1 MLPVYNRFYT
11 MYAIISNY
19 GNDAIALLQWAADAK
34 LAPVYVIYVET
45 NWHAPEWPA
54 RVAAGET
61 YARSLDFQ
69 IVHLVPPLQFPDLIT
84 EKNSFPT
91 PKFAWCAGILKGLPI
106 LEWLD
111 THDSPAEATVIL
123 GTRQQPNQ
131 PPVPEM
137 VEASPHWGDRRVWQ
151 PLYQL
156 DDLNRNALLAQTSFP
171 LLAHRS
177 LECDPCIYT
186 THFTRLSPA
195 VVQRTALLEQLLGDT
210 MFGQPIQR
218 LAQIAT
224 DTQDVVYM
232 GCGIPF
238 GCGI

>member
-1 MLPVYNRFYT
+1 

-111 THDSPAEATVIL
+111 THDSPALKWLKQARIGVTDVS
-123 GTRQQPNQ
+123 G
-131 PPVPEM
+131 
-137 VEASPHWGDRRVWQ
+137 S
-151 PLYQL
+151 LYT
-156 DDLNRNALLAQTSFP
+156 NWMIS
-171 LLAHRS
+171 
-177 LECDPCIYT
+177 
-186 THFTRLSPA
+186 
-195 VVQRTALLEQLLGDT
+195 
-210 MFGQPIQR
+210 
-218 LAQIAT
+218 IA
-224 DTQDVVYM
+224 M
-232 GCGIPF
+232 RC
-238 GCGI
+238 